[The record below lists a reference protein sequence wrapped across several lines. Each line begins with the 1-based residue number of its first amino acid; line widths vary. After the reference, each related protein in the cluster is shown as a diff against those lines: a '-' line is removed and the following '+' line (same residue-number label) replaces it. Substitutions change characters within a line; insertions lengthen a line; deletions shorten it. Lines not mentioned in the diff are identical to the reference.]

1 MKQATD
7 YQNKVLTWAAGRKFL
22 YLSGVTIHEN
32 RPPCD
37 ACGSK
42 LVRNFKLVE
51 HLDNHYLIG
60 SDCFDLLYALD
71 RIITDAR
78 MQWKGTPF
86 WRDLT
91 AIEDKVIAEKHL
103 IPNCRR
109 GN

>member
-1 MKQATD
+1 MNQVID

-22 YLSGVTIHEN
+22 YLSSITIHEN

-42 LVRNFKLVE
+42 LVSNFKLIE
-51 HLDNHYLIG
+51 YLDNHYLIG
-60 SDCFDLLYALD
+60 SDCFNLLYNED

-78 MQWKGTPF
+78 MFWKGTPF

-91 AIEDKVIAEKHL
+91 AVEEKVIAEKQLTL
-103 IPNCRR
+103 I
-109 GN
+109 